1 MGLGY
6 THQHDRPRDDGKKL
20 MSRTDV
26 QLSFY
31 GLTEY
36 SIDSVPHSS
45 LVLGLQQFLYGGTFL
60 STKFIHIAKTQ
71 IPLHAMLN
79 RNNII
84 ENGFKHY
91 EILILLEY
99 VHTNM
104 YWVCPD
110 CHRKTA
116 VQCDN

>member
-1 MGLGY
+1 MASQN
-6 THQHDRPRDDGKKL
+6 T
-20 MSRTDV
+20 V
-26 QLSFY
+26 
-31 GLTEY
+31 
-36 SIDSVPHSS
+36 SIRYIPHSS
-45 LVLGLQQFLYGGTFL
+45 LVLGLQQSMYGGTFL

-99 VHTNM
+99 LHTNECIGCART
-104 YWVCPD
+104 VIA
-110 CHRKTA
+110 KQ
-116 VQCDN
+116 QCSVTTDNSYR